1 MKIFTQFLFLF
12 LLIIPTF
19 HLSAQTSS
27 FLEASLDSALN
38 KKTELVQKEA
48 FVKLVSA
55 RVQAKVEALLKQGK
69 TSDLLTHFAD
79 TLSRTSVPFALPNG
93 ANVTALDA
101 DIRAGKVTLQ
111 ARASG
116 PTPIFYTGSLHEIF
130 GGATGTGL
138 MLDDYNQIDPLETV
152 ALSGTTFQI
161 VGAMFDH
168 GNVIYQVTTPDYAYP
183 TDTGY
188 FIDARFVDVVWM
200 PLATL
205 VSREKHMPSKEV
217 ILSNLRSS
225 LGLPYIWGGSVP
237 TGVPKLLEYYTPKG
251 LVSEE
256 LRAKWTFRGV
266 DCSGLLY
273 AATEGSTPRNT
284 STLVT
289 AGTGIDIVGKTS
301 AEIIPLLQPLDII
314 AWKGH
319 MMIVLNT
326 DEVIQS
332 RADYGTGTLGFQ
344 DGVKIR
350 PLKEVLDELLASR
363 VAVNSIDDSVPEG
376 KKKFVIR
383 RWY

>member
-1 MKIFTQFLFLF
+1 MKSLSRFLF
-12 LLIIPTF
+12 LLFLILPTF
-19 HLSAQTSS
+19 NLSAQTYSS
-27 FLEASLDSALN
+27 LEASFNAVLN
-38 KKTELVQKEA
+38 KKTELIQKEA

-55 RVQAKVEALLKQGK
+55 RVQAKIKALLEQGK
-69 TSDLLTHFAD
+69 SSDDLTSLVDIVNKTSLLFPLPKEAD
-79 TLSRTSVPFALPNG
+79 VAD
-93 ANVTALDA
+93 LDA
-101 DIRAGKVTLQ
+101 NLRTGKVTLQ
-111 ARASG
+111 ARVNG
-116 PTPIFYTGSLHEIF
+116 PTPIFYTGSLHDIF

-138 MLDDYNQIDPLETV
+138 MLDDYNQIDPLEAV

-161 VGAMFDH
+161 MGVMLDH

-188 FIDARFVDVVWM
+188 FIDARFMDVVWM
-200 PLATL
+200 PLGTL
-205 VSREKHMPSKEV
+205 VQREKHMPSKET
-217 ILSNLRSS
+217 ILSNLRNS
-225 LGLPYIWGGSVP
+225 LGLPYIWGGNVP
-237 TGVPKLLEYYTPKG
+237 TGVPKLLEYYAPQG

-284 STLVT
+284 STIVIS
-289 AGTGIDIVGKTS
+289 GTGIDIVGRTG
-301 AEIIPLLQPLDII
+301 AEIIPMLQPLDVI

-319 MMIVLNT
+319 MMIILNK

-344 DGVKIR
+344 NGVKISS
-350 PLKEVLDELLASR
+350 LKEVLNELIASR
-363 VAVNSIDDSVPEG
+363 VAVNSINDTVPEG